1 MLKVE
6 GEHLLISLVW
16 ILSFQLLKPTVKP
29 LIIKPAPFLPFHS
42 EEYHHQ
48 PQTVI
53 YRIDTVL
60 VVGSGIF

>member
-1 MLKVE
+1 LDFE
-6 GEHLLISLVW
+6 
-16 ILSFQLLKPTVKP
+16 LSAFKPTVKP